1 MTEVPAVQDARPILE
16 VSGVSL
22 AFGGTLAVND
32 VSVAVSPGEILAVV
46 GPNGAGKS
54 SLAEI
59 ISGAMKPAGGKVVF
73 NGIDVTRKPAYKVA
87 RLGLTR
93 TYQMPTEFRQITVL
107 ENLLVG
113 VPGQR
118 GAKLRFALAGR
129 RTWSDEEAQ
138 LRVKA
143 RGLLADFGLAA
154 WEDAYAGSL
163 SGGQRRILEIVR
175 ALMTE
180 PKLLV
185 LDEPTAGV
193 TPSIVAEIERFVEV
207 LRSRGLTF
215 LIIEHELEFVERL
228 ADRVV
233 VMAAGRVV
241 ADGTMAKLRLNP
253 EVIDAYLVG

>member
-1 MTEVPAVQDARPILE
+1 MNSAPGQPAGPILE

-22 AFGGTLAVND
+22 AFGGTLAVRD
-32 VSVAVSPGEILAVV
+32 VSITVAPGEILAIV

-54 SLAEI
+54 SLVEI
-59 ISGAMKPAGGKVVF
+59 ISGAMKPAAGRVIF
-73 NGIDVTRKPAYKVA
+73 NGVDVTRKPAYQVA

-93 TYQMPTEFRQITVL
+93 TYQLPTEFRQMTVL

-129 RTWSDEEAQ
+129 RTWTQEEAE

-143 RGLLADFGLAA
+143 RALLQDFSLTA
-154 WEDAYAGSL
+154 WEDVYAGNL
-163 SGGQRRILEIVR
+163 SGGQRRILEIAR

-180 PKLLV
+180 PKILV

-193 TPSIVAEIERFVEV
+193 TPSIVAEIERLVEV
-207 LRSRGLTF
+207 LRARGLTF
-215 LIIEHELEFVERL
+215 LIIEHELEFVERQ

-241 ADGTMAKLRLNP
+241 ADGTMAELRLNP

>member
-1 MTEVPAVQDARPILE
+1 
-16 VSGVSL
+16 VSL
-22 AFGGTLAVND
+22 AFGGTLAVNE
-32 VSVAVSPGEILAVV
+32 VSLSVSAGEIVAIV

-54 SLAEI
+54 TLVEI
-59 ISGAMKPAGGKVVF
+59 ISGALRPAGGKVAF
-73 NGIDVTRKPAYKVA
+73 NGIDVTHKPAYRVA

-93 TYQMPTEFRQITVL
+93 TYQLPTEFRQMTVL

-118 GAKLRFALAGR
+118 GAKLRYALAGR
-129 RTWSDEEAQ
+129 RAWGQQETE
-138 LRVKA
+138 LRAKA
-143 RGLLADFGLAA
+143 RGLLADLGLAD
-154 WEDAYAGSL
+154 WEDTYAGSL
-163 SGGQRRILEIVR
+163 SGGQRRILEIAR

-193 TPSIVAEIERFVEV
+193 TPSIVAQIESFVAA
-207 LRSRGLTF
+207 LRAAGLTF
-215 LIIEHELEFVERL
+215 LIVEHELEFVERQ

-241 ADGTMAKLRLNP
+241 ADGSMAQIRLSP

>member
-1 MTEVPAVQDARPILE
+1 VSGSAVSPARRPILE
-16 VSGVSL
+16 VGGVSL
-22 AFGGTLAVND
+22 AFGGTIAVND
-32 VSVAVSPGEILAVV
+32 VSLAVSPGEIVAIV

-54 SLAEI
+54 TLVEV
-59 ISGAMKPAGGKVVF
+59 ISGGMRPARGTVLL
-73 NGIDVTRKPAYKVA
+73 NGVDVTHKPAYQVA

-93 TYQMPTEFRQITVL
+93 TYQLPTEFRQMTVL

-118 GAKLRFALAGR
+118 GAKLRYALAGR
-129 RTWSDEEAQ
+129 RTWNQQETE
-138 LRVKA
+138 LRAKA
-143 RGLLADFGLAA
+143 RALLRDLGLAD

-163 SGGQRRILEIVR
+163 SGGQRRILEIAR

-193 TPSIVAEIERFVEV
+193 TPSIVAQIESFITD
-207 LRSRGLTF
+207 LRASGLTF
-215 LIIEHELEFVERL
+215 LIVEHELEFVERQ

-233 VMAAGRVV
+233 VMAVGRVV
-241 ADGTMAKLRLNP
+241 ADGSMAEIRLSP

>member
-1 MTEVPAVQDARPILE
+1 MNCSAAAQAPRPILE

-22 AFGGTLAVND
+22 AFGGTKAVDD
-32 VSVAVSPGEILAVV
+32 VSMSVSPGEIVAIV

-54 SLAEI
+54 TLVEI
-59 ISGAMKPAGGKVVF
+59 ISGGMRPAGGKVMF
-73 NGIDVTRKPAYKVA
+73 NGVDVTHKPAYQVA

-93 TYQMPTEFRQITVL
+93 TYQLPTEFRQITVL

-113 VPGQR
+113 VHSQR
-118 GAKLRFALAGR
+118 GAKLRFAMAGR
-129 RTWSDEEAQ
+129 RTWDRQETE
-138 LRVKA
+138 LRAKA
-143 RGLLADFGLAA
+143 RALLADFGLAQ
-154 WEDAYAGSL
+154 WEDVYAGTL
-163 SGGQRRILEIVR
+163 SGGQRRILEIAR

-193 TPSIVAEIERFVEV
+193 TPSIVAQIESFVAT
-207 LRSRGLTF
+207 LKARGLTF
-215 LIIEHELEFVERL
+215 LIVEHELEFVERQ

-241 ADGTMAKLRLNP
+241 ADGSMAKLRLDP

>member
-1 MTEVPAVQDARPILE
+1 MNAAAAQAPAPILE
-16 VSGVSL
+16 VNEVSL

-32 VSVAVSPGEILAVV
+32 VSIAVSPGEIVAVV

-54 SLAEI
+54 SLVEI
-59 ISGAMKPAGGKVVF
+59 ISGAAKPACGRVVF
-73 NGIDVTRKPAYKVA
+73 NGVDVTNMPAYQVA

-93 TYQMPTEFRQITVL
+93 TYQMPTEFHQITVL

-113 VPGQR
+113 APGQR
-118 GAKLRFALAGR
+118 GAKLRFALAPR
-129 RTWSDEEAQ
+129 RTWWQQEAE
-138 LRVKA
+138 LRDKA
-143 RGLLADFGLAA
+143 RTLLRDFGLAA

-163 SGGQRRILEIVR
+163 SGGQRRILEIAR

-207 LRSRGLTF
+207 LRARGLTF
-215 LIIEHELEFVERL
+215 LIVEHELEFVERQ

-241 ADGTMAKLRLNP
+241 ADGSMAQLRLNP

>member
-1 MTEVPAVQDARPILE
+1 MAVD
-16 VSGVSL
+16 GVSL
-22 AFGGTLAVND
+22 
-32 VSVAVSPGEILAVV
+32 SVSPGEIVAIV

-54 SLAEI
+54 TLVEV
-59 ISGAMKPAGGKVVF
+59 ISGGLRPAGGTVLF
-73 NGIDVTRKPAYKVA
+73 DGAVTHKPAYQVA

-93 TYQMPTEFRQITVL
+93 TYQLPTEFRRMTVL

-118 GAKLRFALAGR
+118 GAKLRYALAGR
-129 RTWSDEEAQ
+129 RTWGQQETELRAQ
-138 LRVKA
+138 A
-143 RGLLADFGLAA
+143 RGLLANLGLAD

-163 SGGQRRILEIVR
+163 SGGQRRILEIAR

-193 TPSIVAEIERFVEV
+193 TPSIIAQIESFVAA
-207 LRSRGLTF
+207 LRARGLTF
-215 LIIEHELEFVERL
+215 LIIEHELGFVERQ

-241 ADGTMAKLRLNP
+241 ADGTMAQIRLSP

>member
-1 MTEVPAVQDARPILE
+1 MAVSE
-16 VSGVSL
+16 VSIS
-22 AFGGTLAVND
+22 
-32 VSVAVSPGEILAVV
+32 VSPGEIVAIV

-54 SLAEI
+54 TLVEI
-59 ISGAMKPAGGKVVF
+59 ISGAMRPAGGSVVF
-73 NGIDVTRKPAYKVA
+73 NGTDVTHKPAYQVA

-93 TYQMPTEFRQITVL
+93 TYQLPTEFRQMTVL

-129 RTWSDEEAQ
+129 RTWDQQEAE
-138 LRVKA
+138 LRARA
-143 RGLLADFGLAA
+143 RGLLQEFGLAP

-163 SGGQRRILEIVR
+163 SGGQRRILELAR

-193 TPSIVAEIERFVEV
+193 TPSIVAQIESFVAA
-207 LRSRGLTF
+207 LRARGLTF
-215 LIIEHELEFVERL
+215 LIVEHELEFVERQ

-241 ADGTMAKLRLNP
+241 ADGSMAKLRLNP

>member
-1 MTEVPAVQDARPILE
+1 VTSAAAAPPPGPILQ

-22 AFGGTLAVND
+22 TFGGTLAVND
-32 VSVAVSPGEILAVV
+32 VSMAVRPGEVLAIV

-54 SLAEI
+54 SLVEI
-59 ISGAMKPAGGKVVF
+59 ISGARRPASGTVTFGGH
-73 NGIDVTRKPAYKVA
+73 DVTRKPAYQVA

-93 TYQMPTEFRQITVL
+93 TYQLPTEFRQMTVL

-113 VPGQR
+113 AGGQR

-129 RTWSDEEAQ
+129 RTWAQQEAE

-143 RGLLADFGLAA
+143 RELLADFGLAP
-154 WEDAYAGSL
+154 WQDAYAGTL
-163 SGGQRRILEIVR
+163 SGGQRRILEIAR

-180 PKLLV
+180 PRLLV

-193 TPSIVAEIERFVEV
+193 TPAIVAEIERFVGL
-207 LRSRGLTF
+207 LRARGLTF
-215 LIIEHELEFVERL
+215 LIVEHELGFVERQ

-233 VMAAGRVV
+233 VMASGRVV
-241 ADGTMAKLRLNP
+241 ADGSMATLRLNQ

>member
-1 MTEVPAVQDARPILE
+1 MAVNE
-16 VSGVSL
+16 VSLS
-22 AFGGTLAVND
+22 
-32 VSVAVSPGEILAVV
+32 VSPGEIVAIV

-54 SLAEI
+54 TLVEV
-59 ISGAMKPAGGKVVF
+59 ISGGLRPAGGTVLFDGV
-73 NGIDVTRKPAYKVA
+73 DVTHKPAYQVA

-93 TYQMPTEFRQITVL
+93 TYQLPTEFRRMTVL

-118 GAKLRFALAGR
+118 GAKLRYALAGR
-129 RTWSDEEAQ
+129 RTWGQQEAE

-143 RGLLADFGLAA
+143 RGLLANLGLAD

-163 SGGQRRILEIVR
+163 SGGQRRILEIAR

-193 TPSIVAEIERFVEV
+193 TPSIIAQIESFVAA
-207 LRSRGLTF
+207 LRARGLTF
-215 LIIEHELEFVERL
+215 LIIEHELEFVERQ

-241 ADGTMAKLRLNP
+241 ADGTMAQIRLSP

>member
-1 MTEVPAVQDARPILE
+1 MNPGRGAGPILE
-16 VSGVSL
+16 VRGVSL
-22 AFGGTLAVND
+22 AFGGTLAVSD
-32 VSVAVSPGEILAVV
+32 VSITVSRGEILAIV

-59 ISGAMKPAGGKVVF
+59 ISGAMKPDGGTVVF
-73 NGIDVTRKPAYKVA
+73 NGVDVTRKPAYQVA

-93 TYQMPTEFRQITVL
+93 TYQMPTEFRRMTVL

-118 GAKLRFALAGR
+118 GTQLRFALAGR
-129 RTWSDEEAQ
+129 RTWSQQEAE
-138 LRVKA
+138 LRVRA
-143 RGLLADFGLAA
+143 RALLDDFGLAP
-154 WEDAYAGSL
+154 WEDTYAGSL
-163 SGGQRRILEIVR
+163 SGGQRRILEIAR

-193 TPSIVAEIERFVEV
+193 TPSIVAEIERFVEL
-207 LRSRGLTF
+207 LRARGLTF
-215 LIIEHELEFVERL
+215 LIIEHELGFVERQ

-233 VMAAGRVV
+233 VMASGRVV
-241 ADGTMAKLRLNP
+241 ADGTMAELRMNP

>member
-1 MTEVPAVQDARPILE
+1 MSRLAGSLVAA
-16 VSGVSL
+16 GVSKSYGAEVVL
-22 AFGGTLAVND
+22 EDIGFIVP
-32 VSVAVSPGEILAVV
+32 PGARMGLV

-54 SLAEI
+54 TLVEI
-59 ISGAMKPAGGKVVF
+59 ISGGMRPASGTVLL
-73 NGIDVTRKPAYKVA
+73 NGVDVTHKPAYLVA

-93 TYQMPTEFRQITVL
+93 TYQLPTEFRQMTVL

-118 GAKLRFALAGR
+118 GAKLRYALAGR
-129 RTWSDEEAQ
+129 RTWNQQETE
-138 LRVKA
+138 LRAKA
-143 RGLLADFGLAA
+143 RALLRDLGLAD

-163 SGGQRRILEIVR
+163 SGGQRRILEIAR

-193 TPSIVAEIERFVEV
+193 TPSIIAQIESLIAD
-207 LRSRGLTF
+207 LRATGLTF
-215 LIIEHELEFVERL
+215 LIVEHELEFVERQ

-241 ADGTMAKLRLNP
+241 ADGSMAQIRLSP

>member
-1 MTEVPAVQDARPILE
+1 VVSPAHRPILE

-22 AFGGTLAVND
+22 AFGGTIAVNE
-32 VSVAVSPGEILAVV
+32 VSLVVSPGEIVAIV

-54 SLAEI
+54 TLVEV
-59 ISGAMKPAGGKVVF
+59 ISGGMRPASGTVLL
-73 NGIDVTRKPAYKVA
+73 NGVDVTHKPAYQVA

-93 TYQMPTEFRQITVL
+93 TYQLPTEFRQMTVL

-118 GAKLRFALAGR
+118 GAKLRYALAGR
-129 RTWSDEEAQ
+129 RTWNQQETE
-138 LRVKA
+138 LRAKA
-143 RGLLADFGLAA
+143 RALLRDLGLAD
-154 WEDAYAGSL
+154 WEDTYAGSL
-163 SGGQRRILEIVR
+163 SGGQRRILEIAR

-193 TPSIVAEIERFVEV
+193 TPSIVAQIESLIAD
-207 LRSRGLTF
+207 LRATGLTF
-215 LIIEHELEFVERL
+215 LIVEHELEFVERQ

-241 ADGTMAKLRLNP
+241 ADGSMAQIRLNP

>member
-1 MTEVPAVQDARPILE
+1 MAPHAGRILE

-32 VSVAVSPGEILAVV
+32 VSVAVSAGEIVAIV

-54 SLAEI
+54 SLVEI
-59 ISGAMKPAGGKVVF
+59 ISGAMRPASGQVVF
-73 NGIDVTRKPAYKVA
+73 DGVDVTHKPAYQVA

-93 TYQMPTEFRQITVL
+93 TYQLPTEFRQMTVL

-113 VPGQR
+113 APGQR
-118 GAKLRFALAGR
+118 GSKLRFALAGR
-129 RTWSDEEAQ
+129 RRWAQEEAA
-138 LRVKA
+138 LRA
-143 RGLLADFGLAA
+143 RARALLADFGLAA

-163 SGGQRRILEIVR
+163 SGGQRRILEIAR
-175 ALMTE
+175 ALMTD

-193 TPSIVAEIERFVEV
+193 TPSIVAEIERSLDV
-207 LRSRGLTF
+207 LRARGLTF
-215 LIIEHELEFVERL
+215 LIVEHELEFVERQ

-241 ADGTMAKLRLNP
+241 ADGTMARLRLNQ

>member
-1 MTEVPAVQDARPILE
+1 VINSSAVQAREPILE
-16 VSGVSL
+16 VNRVSL
-22 AFGGTLAVND
+22 AFGGTLAVD
-32 VSVAVSPGEILAVV
+32 EVSITVSEGEILAIV

-54 SLAEI
+54 SLVEI
-59 ISGAMKPAGGKVVF
+59 ISGAKKPAGGRVLF
-73 NGIDVTRKPAYKVA
+73 NGSDVTNRPAYQVA

-93 TYQMPTEFRQITVL
+93 TYQMPSEFRQMTVL

-118 GAKLRFALAGR
+118 GVKLRFALAGH
-129 RTWSDEEAQ
+129 RTWRQEEAE
-138 LRVKA
+138 LRDKA
-143 RGLLADFGLAA
+143 RALLGDFGLAA

-163 SGGQRRILEIVR
+163 SGGQRRILEIAR

-193 TPSIVAEIERFVEV
+193 TPSIVAEIERFIET
-207 LRSRGLTF
+207 LRARGLTF
-215 LIIEHELEFVERL
+215 LIVEHELGFVERQ

-241 ADGTMAKLRLNP
+241 ADGSMAKLRLNP

>member
-1 MTEVPAVQDARPILE
+1 M
-16 VSGVSL
+16 
-22 AFGGTLAVND
+22 
-32 VSVAVSPGEILAVV
+32 
-46 GPNGAGKS
+46 
-54 SLAEI
+54 
-59 ISGAMKPAGGKVVF
+59 
-73 NGIDVTRKPAYKVA
+73 
-87 RLGLTR
+87 
-93 TYQMPTEFRQITVL
+93 TVL

-113 VPGQR
+113 APSQR
-118 GAKLRFALAGR
+118 GAKLRYALAGR
-129 RTWSDEEAQ
+129 RTWDQEEAE
-138 LRVKA
+138 LRVRA
-143 RGLLADFGLAA
+143 RALLQDFGLAG
-154 WEDAYAGSL
+154 WEDVYAGSL
-163 SGGQRRILEIVR
+163 SGGQRRILEIAR

-207 LRSRGLTF
+207 LRARGLTF
-215 LIIEHELEFVERL
+215 LIVEHELEFVERQ

>member
-1 MTEVPAVQDARPILE
+1 MPPSCLARVSRERIPGTPADSRSQRCLPRFRRDHGGQR
-16 VSGVSL
+16 GVIRGL
-22 AFGGTLAVND
+22 AGRDRRHRRA
-32 VSVAVSPGEILAVV
+32 ER
-46 GPNGAGKS
+46 AGKS
-54 SLAEI
+54 TLVEI
-59 ISGAMKPAGGKVVF
+59 ISGGMRPASGTVLL
-73 NGIDVTRKPAYKVA
+73 NGVDVTHRPAYQVA

-93 TYQMPTEFRQITVL
+93 TYQLPTEFRQMTVL

-118 GAKLRFALAGR
+118 GAKLRYALAGR
-129 RTWSDEEAQ
+129 RTWNQQETE
-138 LRVKA
+138 LRAKA
-143 RGLLADFGLAA
+143 RALLRDLGLAD

-163 SGGQRRILEIVR
+163 SGGQRRILEIAR

-193 TPSIVAEIERFVEV
+193 TPSIIAQIESLLAD
-207 LRSRGLTF
+207 LRATGLTF
-215 LIIEHELEFVERL
+215 LIVEHELEFVERQ

-241 ADGTMAKLRLNP
+241 ADGAWHRS
-253 EVIDAYLVG
+253 G

>member
-1 MTEVPAVQDARPILE
+1 MTSPPLAKQEGPILK
-16 VSGVSL
+16 VDGVSL

-32 VSVAVSPGEILAVV
+32 VSIAVSPGEIVAIV

-54 SLAEI
+54 TLVEI
-59 ISGAMKPAGGKVVF
+59 ISGGMRPSGGRVTF
-73 NGIDVTRKPAYKVA
+73 NGVDVTRKPAYQVA

-93 TYQMPTEFRQITVL
+93 TYQLPTEFRQMTVL

-113 VPGQR
+113 ARGQR
-118 GAKLRFALAGR
+118 GAKLRYALAGR
-129 RTWSDEEAQ
+129 RTWDQQETE
-138 LRVKA
+138 LRAKA
-143 RGLLADFGLAA
+143 RMLLADFGLTA
-154 WEDAYAGSL
+154 WEDVYAGTL

-175 ALMTE
+175 ALMAE

-193 TPSIVAEIERFVEV
+193 TPSIVAQIESFVAT
-207 LRSRGLTF
+207 LRTRGLTF
-215 LIIEHELEFVERL
+215 LIVEHELEFVERQ

-233 VMAAGRVV
+233 VMAAGRVI
-241 ADGTMAKLRLNP
+241 ADGSMARLRTNP

>member
-1 MTEVPAVQDARPILE
+1 VINPAAARSTGPILE

-22 AFGGTLAVND
+22 AFGGTLAVNN
-32 VSVAVSPGEILAVV
+32 VSITVSPGEIVAIV

-54 SLAEI
+54 SLVEV
-59 ISGAMKPAGGKVVF
+59 ISGAKKPAGGRVVF
-73 NGIDVTRKPAYKVA
+73 NGVDVTHKPAYQVA

-93 TYQMPTEFRQITVL
+93 TYQLPTEFRRMTVL

-129 RTWSDEEAQ
+129 RTWGQQEAQ

-143 RGLLADFGLAA
+143 RALLQDFGLAA
-154 WEDAYAGSL
+154 WEDVYAGSL
-163 SGGQRRILEIVR
+163 SGGQRRILEITR

-193 TPSIVAEIERFVEV
+193 TPSIVAEIERFVED
-207 LRSRGLTF
+207 LRARGLTF
-215 LIIEHELEFVERL
+215 LIIEHELEFVERR

>member
-1 MTEVPAVQDARPILE
+1 MAPPAGRILE

-32 VSVAVSPGEILAVV
+32 VSVAVSAGEIVAIV
-46 GPNGAGKS
+46 GRNGAGKS
-54 SLAEI
+54 SLVEI
-59 ISGAMKPAGGKVVF
+59 ISGAMRPASGQVVF
-73 NGIDVTRKPAYKVA
+73 DGVDVTHKPAYQVA

-93 TYQMPTEFRQITVL
+93 TYQLPTEFRQMTVL

-113 VPGQR
+113 APGQR
-118 GAKLRFALAGR
+118 GSKLRFALAGR
-129 RTWSDEEAQ
+129 RTWGQQEAG
-138 LRVKA
+138 LRAKA
-143 RGLLADFGLAA
+143 RALLADFGLAA

-163 SGGQRRILEIVR
+163 SGGQRRILEIAR
-175 ALMTE
+175 ALMTD

-193 TPSIVAEIERFVEV
+193 TPSIVAEIERSLDV
-207 LRSRGLTF
+207 LRARGLTF
-215 LIIEHELEFVERL
+215 LIVEHELEFVERQ

-241 ADGTMAKLRLNP
+241 ADGTMARLRLNQ

>member
-1 MTEVPAVQDARPILE
+1 VNGSSASPAPGPILE
-16 VSGVSL
+16 ISGVSL
-22 AFGGTLAVND
+22 AFGGTLAVNE
-32 VSVAVSPGEILAVV
+32 VSLSVSPGEIVAIV

-54 SLAEI
+54 TLVEV
-59 ISGAMKPAGGKVVF
+59 ISGALRPAGGKVLF
-73 NGIDVTRKPAYKVA
+73 NGIDVTHKPAYQVA

-93 TYQMPTEFRQITVL
+93 TYQLPTEFRQMTVL

-118 GAKLRFALAGR
+118 GAKLRYALAGR
-129 RTWSDEEAQ
+129 RTWGQQETE
-138 LRVKA
+138 LRAKA
-143 RGLLADFGLAA
+143 RGLLADLGLAD

-163 SGGQRRILEIVR
+163 SGGQRRILEIAR
-175 ALMTE
+175 ALMAE
-180 PKLLV
+180 PRLLV

-193 TPSIVAEIERFVEV
+193 TPSIIAQIENFVAA
-207 LRSRGLTF
+207 LRAGGLTF
-215 LIIEHELEFVERL
+215 LIVEHELEFVERQ

-241 ADGTMAKLRLNP
+241 ANGTMAQIRLSP

>member
-1 MTEVPAVQDARPILE
+1 MAAQLQFRDVTLGYDRHPAVHHLD
-16 VSGVSL
+16 G
-22 AFGGTLAVND
+22 AVETGAL
-32 VSVAVSPGEILAVV
+32 VAIV

-54 SLAEI
+54 TLVEV
-59 ISGAMKPAGGKVVF
+59 ISGGMRPARGTVLF
-73 NGIDVTRKPAYKVA
+73 NGADVTHKPAYQVA

-93 TYQMPTEFRQITVL
+93 TYQLPTEFRQMTVL

-118 GAKLRFALAGR
+118 GAKLRYARAGR
-129 RTWSDEEAQ
+129 RTWDQQETE

-143 RGLLADFGLAA
+143 RALLRDLGLAD

-163 SGGQRRILEIVR
+163 SGGQRRILEIAR

-193 TPSIVAEIERFVEV
+193 TPSIVAQIESFITD
-207 LRSRGLTF
+207 LRASGLTF
-215 LIIEHELEFVERL
+215 LIVEHELEFVERQ

-241 ADGTMAKLRLNP
+241 ADGSMAEIRLSP

>member
-1 MTEVPAVQDARPILE
+1 MAVN
-16 VSGVSL
+16 GVSL
-22 AFGGTLAVND
+22 
-32 VSVAVSPGEILAVV
+32 SVSPGEIVAIV

-54 SLAEI
+54 TLVEV
-59 ISGAMKPAGGKVVF
+59 ISGGLRPAGGTVLF
-73 NGIDVTRKPAYKVA
+73 DGADVTHKPAYQVA

-93 TYQMPTEFRQITVL
+93 TYQLPTEFRRMTVL

-118 GAKLRFALAGR
+118 GAKLRYALAGQ
-129 RTWSDEEAQ
+129 RTWGQQEAE
-138 LRVKA
+138 LRAQA
-143 RGLLADFGLAA
+143 RGLLANLGLAD

-163 SGGQRRILEIVR
+163 SGGQRRILEIAR

-193 TPSIVAEIERFVEV
+193 TPSIIAQIESFVAA
-207 LRSRGLTF
+207 LRARGLTF
-215 LIIEHELEFVERL
+215 LIIEHELEFVERQ

-241 ADGTMAKLRLNP
+241 ADGTMAQIRRSP
-253 EVIDAYLVG
+253 EVIDAYLAG

>member
-1 MTEVPAVQDARPILE
+1 MNPGRGAGPILE
-16 VSGVSL
+16 VRGVSL
-22 AFGGTLAVND
+22 AFGGTLAVSD
-32 VSVAVSPGEILAVV
+32 VSITVSRGEILAIV

-59 ISGAMKPAGGKVVF
+59 ISGAMKPDGGTVVF
-73 NGIDVTRKPAYKVA
+73 NGVDVTRKPAYQVA

-93 TYQMPTEFRQITVL
+93 TYQMPTEFRRMTVL

-118 GAKLRFALAGR
+118 GTQLRFAL
-129 RTWSDEEAQ
+129 EAE
-138 LRVKA
+138 LRVRA
-143 RGLLADFGLAA
+143 RALLDDFGLAP
-154 WEDAYAGSL
+154 WEDTYAGSL
-163 SGGQRRILEIVR
+163 SGGQRRILEIAR

-193 TPSIVAEIERFVEV
+193 TPSIVAEIERFVEL
-207 LRSRGLTF
+207 LRARGLTF
-215 LIIEHELEFVERL
+215 LIIEHELGFVERQ

-233 VMAAGRVV
+233 VMASGRVV
-241 ADGTMAKLRLNP
+241 ADGTMAELRMNP

>member
-1 MTEVPAVQDARPILE
+1 MNSAPGLPAEPILE

-32 VSVAVSPGEILAVV
+32 VSITVAPGEILAIV

-54 SLAEI
+54 SLVEV
-59 ISGAMKPAGGKVVF
+59 ISGAMKPAAGRVIF
-73 NGIDVTRKPAYKVA
+73 NGVDVTRKAAYQIA

-93 TYQMPTEFRQITVL
+93 TYQLPTEFRQMTVL

-129 RTWSDEEAQ
+129 RTWTQEEAE

-143 RGLLADFGLAA
+143 RALLQDFSLTA
-154 WEDAYAGSL
+154 WEDVYAGNL
-163 SGGQRRILEIVR
+163 SGGQRRILEIAR

-180 PKLLV
+180 PKILV

-193 TPSIVAEIERFVEV
+193 TPSIVAEIERLVEI
-207 LRSRGLTF
+207 LRARGLTF
-215 LIIEHELEFVERL
+215 LIIEHELEFVERR

-241 ADGTMAKLRLNP
+241 ADGTMAELRLNP

>member
-1 MTEVPAVQDARPILE
+1 VTNSAAALAAGPILE

-32 VSVAVSPGEILAVV
+32 VSIAVSPGEIVALV

-54 SLAEI
+54 SLVEI
-59 ISGAMKPAGGKVVF
+59 ISGAMKPGDGKVVF
-73 NGIDVTRKPAYKVA
+73 NGVDVTHKPAYQVA

-93 TYQMPTEFRQITVL
+93 TYQLPTEFRRMTVL

-113 VPGQR
+113 APGQR
-118 GAKLRFALAGR
+118 GSKLRFALAGQR
-129 RTWSDEEAQ
+129 AWAQEEAE

-143 RGLLADFGLAA
+143 TALLRDFGLAG
-154 WEDAYAGSL
+154 WEDAYAGTL
-163 SGGQRRILEIVR
+163 SGGQRRILEIAR

-180 PKLLV
+180 PQLLV

-193 TPSIVAEIERFVEV
+193 TPSIVSEIERSVEV
-207 LRSRGLTF
+207 LRARGLTF
-215 LIIEHELEFVERL
+215 LIIEHELEFVERQ

-241 ADGTMAKLRLNP
+241 AEGTMAKLRRNP